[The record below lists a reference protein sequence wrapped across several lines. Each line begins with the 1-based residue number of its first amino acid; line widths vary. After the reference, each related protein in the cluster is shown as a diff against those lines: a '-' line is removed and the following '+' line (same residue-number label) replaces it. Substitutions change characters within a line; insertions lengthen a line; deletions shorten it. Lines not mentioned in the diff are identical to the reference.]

1 MRKHRLL
8 SASSKLLLCG
18 ALILSSATAS
28 AVVNST
34 QSRLVFNEE
43 SMAESLTVV
52 NSVSAPALVQ
62 MWTDDNDPLSPP
74 DHLITPLIVVP
85 PLFKLAPAESR
96 NVRVMLLS
104 RDGLPKDRERVYW
117 LNIYQIPP
125 NTQQQ
130 TAQEKKVILPLRIR
144 LKVFIRPIGLRAPEE
159 TIGEKLRFTLSEPG
173 TKDAVLNVNNPTPYY
188 MSIGNL
194 RLGSKS
200 LKAEMIAP
208 FSSITVPAAGM
219 ENSRTLSWSVIDDYG
234 TQTPYKRELSSP

>member
-1 MRKHRLL
+1 MHKHRLL
-8 SASSKLLLCG
+8 SAFSNLLLTG
-18 ALILSSATAS
+18 VLSLGTGSAS

-34 QSRLVFNEE
+34 QSRLVFNED

-74 DHLITPLIVVP
+74 ERISTPLIVVP

-96 NVRVMLLS
+96 NLRVMLLS

-130 TAQEKKVILPLRIR
+130 SAQEKKVILPLRIR
-144 LKVFIRPIGLRAPEE
+144 LKVFVRPNGLKAPEE
-159 TIGEKLRFTLSEPG
+159 YIGEKLRFTVRHTTPQ
-173 TKDAVLNVNNPTPYY
+173 VLLLTANNPTPYY
-188 MSIGNL
+188 MTIGSI
-194 RLGSKS
+194 RLGEKV
-200 LKAEMIAP
+200 LKPEMIAP
-208 FSSITVPAAGM
+208 FSSVTLPAQGAGS
-219 ENSRTLSWSVIDDYG
+219 SRTLSWTVIDDHG
-234 TQTPYKRELSSP
+234 KQTLYKRELSSL